1 MYEKSCEHLTETAVS
16 APESGNCEACLE
28 AGQVPVE
35 LRICR
40 TCGHVGCCDSTPG
53 QHATTHFHET
63 GHATMQS
70 FEPGAD
76 WGWCYEHKNVLGPFV
91 PARELLSDSIE

>member
-1 MYEKSCEHLTETAVS
+1 MYDASCDHLTKGPAPKPLSAVCEQCQS
-16 APESGNCEACLE
+16 PEQE
-28 AGQVPVE
+28 PVE

-40 TCGHVGCCDSTPG
+40 TCGYVGCCDSAPG
-53 QHATTHFHET
+53 QHATSHFLET

-76 WGWCYEHKNVLGPFV
+76 WGWCYEHKMKLGPFPPV
-91 PARELLSDSIE
+91 R

>member
-1 MYEKSCEHLTETAVS
+1 MYEQSCKHLTEGVAAEPQS
-16 APESGNCEACLE
+16 EGCEHCLKSG
-28 AGQVPVE
+28 QKWVE

-53 QHATTHFHET
+53 QHATAHFDKT

-70 FEPGAD
+70 FESGDD
-76 WGWCYEHKNVLGPFV
+76 WGWCYEHKKAIGPFP
-91 PARELLSDSIE
+91 PAR

>member
-1 MYEKSCEHLTETAVS
+1 MYDDRCEHLTEGP
-16 APESGNCEACLE
+16 APKPISDNCEKCRELNQQA
-28 AGQVPVE
+28 VE

-40 TCGHVGCCDSTPG
+40 TCGFVGCCDSTPG
-53 QHATTHFHET
+53 QHSTEHFLAT

-76 WGWCYEHKNVLGPFV
+76 WGWCYEHKKKLGPF
-91 PARELLSDSIE
+91 PSAR

>member
-1 MYEKSCEHLTETAVS
+1 MYEKSCNHLKQGE
-16 APESGNCEACLE
+16 APEAQSDVCESCKAL
-28 AGQVPVE
+28 GQNWVE

-53 QHATTHFHET
+53 QHATEHFQGS

-70 FEPGAD
+70 FEPGDD
-76 WGWCYEHKNVLGPFV
+76 WGWCYEHKKQLGPFP
-91 PARELLSDSIE
+91 PARK

>member
-1 MYEKSCEHLTETAVS
+1 MYEKSCEHLTEGP
-16 APESGNCEACLE
+16 APDPKSHVCEACIE
-28 AGQVPVE
+28 AGQAAVE

-53 QHATTHFHET
+53 QHATAHYRET

-76 WGWCYEHKNVLGPFV
+76 WGWCYEHEKVLGPFT
-91 PARELLSDSIE
+91 PAR